1 MMPLKR
7 LWTAAFVLIFAFV
20 GVMNLAQD
28 DAAPAPQ
35 FDLPIT
41 RDVTYIVQPRDTLD
55 SIGAFFDVS
64 IDCLRTTN
72 ALSPLDILRP
82 ETELVV
88 SVDCPPYTGANIV
101 AVPRT
106 DAREVT
112 DGRYFVKRND
122 TLDTIGQALNIS
134 VEALAQANNITEPSR
149 LAIGQELVIPE
160 DAPPYGVVPP
170 SRVLGQDPAATPPPG
185 TGSQGGDADTYVVQP
200 NDTLDT
206 IGQELNVSV
215 EALYAANGIER
226 GFILLP
232 GDVLTIPADAP
243 PYGVVPPSRV
253 LGQTA
258 ATPDGTGAAG
268 DDQEDTAPERGANR
282 LNDENTYVVQPNDTL
297 DTIGQELNVSVEALY
312 LANGIEA
319 GFILLPGDVLTI
331 PADAPPYGVVPPMRV
346 LGQGAGTDT
355 PPGTGSQDGETYVVQ
370 PNDTLDTIGQELNVS
385 VVALATA
392 NGIEYGTR
400 FILKPGDVLTV
411 PADAPP
417 YGEFASLGQ
426 PAGATIASGDVYV
439 IQPGDTI
446 DTIGQRLNVDRQCII
461 DANQIA
467 VPRAIRPGQ
476 VIGVPSN
483 CPPYSAFSAPAATPT
498 PPAP

>member
-7 LWTAAFVLIFAFV
+7 LFTVVFLLGLSVF
-20 GVMNLAQD
+20 GVISLAQD
-28 DAAPAPQ
+28 ATPTGPQ
-35 FDLPIT
+35 FNLPIT
-41 RDVTYIVQPRDTLD
+41 RDVTYVVRPRDTLD

-72 ALSPLDILRP
+72 KLNPLDILRP
-82 ETELVV
+82 DTELVV
-88 SVDCPPYTGANIV
+88 SVDCPPYTGANVV

-106 DAREVT
+106 DAREVRE
-112 DGRYFVKRND
+112 GRYFVKQND

-134 VEALAQANNITEPSR
+134 VEALAQANDISEPFR
-149 LAIGQELVIPE
+149 LTIGQELVIPQ
-160 DAPPYGVVPP
+160 DAPPYGVVLP
-170 SRVLGQDPAATPPPG
+170 SRVLGQDQAATPQPS
-185 TGSQGGDADTYVVQP
+185 TGSQGGNTYVVQP

-215 EALYAANGIER
+215 EALYAANGIEP

-232 GDVLTIPADAP
+232 GDVLTIPQDAP

-258 ATPDGTGAAG
+258 ATPTGTGSAG
-268 DDQEDTAPERGANR
+268 GEPTLRGANR
-282 LNDENTYVVQPNDTL
+282 LNAENTYVVQRNDTLDTIAQQLNVSLEALYAANGIEPGFVLLPGDVLTIPQGAPPYGVVPPSRVLGQNPAATAQPSTGAGGGATENTYVVQPNDTL
-297 DTIGQELNVSVEALY
+297 DTIGQK
-312 LANGIEA
+312 
-319 GFILLPGDVLTI
+319 
-331 PADAPPYGVVPPMRV
+331 
-346 LGQGAGTDT
+346 
-355 PPGTGSQDGETYVVQ
+355 
-370 PNDTLDTIGQELNVS
+370 LNVS
-385 VVALATA
+385 VVALAVA
-392 NGIEYGTR
+392 NDIKTG
-400 FILKPGDVLTV
+400 FILLPGDVLTV

-417 YGEFASLGQ
+417 YGEFASLGE

-467 VPRAIRPGQ
+467 LPRAIRPGQ
-476 VIGVPSN
+476 VIGIPRN
-483 CPPYSAFSAPAATPT
+483 CPPYRAFSAPSAMPTPATP
-498 PPAP
+498 